1 MSIQKKSATGT
12 NLHLFSVPSV
22 SSVLKKTFGPAEV
35 LPGTPRSSSFASY
48 FPTGDSSD
56 FPTRLRR
63 ARLGIIV
70 ALTAVVMI
78 FVSYSSAYIVRQGLP
93 TLDPATGTLVRDWL
107 PLQLPSFLLINT
119 LVLLVSTLTM
129 ELARRQSLRDALVS
143 GQIYSS
149 ADSRSDSNH
158 MPWLALT
165 AILGLS
171 FLAGQ
176 WLVWRELAA
185 HGFYVA
191 TSPSSSFFYLLTGM
205 HGIHLLGGILALF
218 AAGIA
223 LLLRKSIAS
232 AAIVVDATAWYWHF
246 MTFLW
251 VYILCLLEFAR

>member
-1 MSIQKKSATGT
+1 MASLSTTA
-12 NLHLFSVPSV
+12 SVNTAQTLLAGGARPDQDA
-22 SSVLKKTFGPAEV
+22 L
-35 LPGTPRSSSFASY
+35 
-48 FPTGDSSD
+48 D
-56 FPTRLRR
+56 FFTRLRR

-93 TLDPATGTLVRDWL
+93 TLDPSTGTLVRDWL

-129 ELARRQSLRDALVS
+129 ELARRQAVRVALASGKIYTSGTSRADANS
-143 GQIYSS
+143 
-149 ADSRSDSNH
+149 

-191 TSPSSSFFYLLTGM
+191 TSPSSSFFYL
-205 HGIHLLGGILALF
+205 
-218 AAGIA
+218 
-223 LLLRKSIAS
+223 
-232 AAIVVDATAWYWHF
+232 
-246 MTFLW
+246 
-251 VYILCLLEFAR
+251 

>member
-1 MSIQKKSATGT
+1 MA
-12 NLHLFSVPSV
+12 SV
-22 SSVLKKTFGPAEV
+22 STTASVNTAQGLLAGGARPDQDALEF
-35 LPGTPRSSSFASY
+35 F
-48 FPTGDSSD
+48 
-56 FPTRLRR
+56 TRLRR

-129 ELARRQSLRDALVS
+129 ELARRQAVRVALAA
-143 GQIYSS
+143 GTIYSS
-149 ADSRSDSNH
+149 GTSRADSNS

-205 HGIHLLGGILALF
+205 HGIHLFGGILALLIAG
-218 AAGIA
+218 AAS
-223 LLLRKSIAS
+223 LLRKATTTT
-232 AAIVVDATAWYWHF
+232 AIVVDATAWYWHF